1 MQISTNE
8 LMNQLNSSNNIEDY
22 LNKNEALFN
31 DTSLADYL
39 YNMFDEKCLKK
50 NKVFAKAEIA
60 EVYGYQIL
68 GGKKHPSRNVT
79 LALCIGAGFTL
90 NETQVAL
97 QIGKYSSLSPKDK
110 RDSII
115 IFGINSNQSVVD
127 INLKLY
133 EKKIGNT
140 FYFQVIIISF

>member
-1 MQISTNE
+1 MQISTDE
-8 LMNQLNSSNNIEDY
+8 LMKQLNSSNNIEDY
-22 LNKNEALFN
+22 LSKNEALFN

-115 IFGINSNQSVVD
+115 IFGINSNQSVVE

-133 EKKIGNT
+133 EKKLET
-140 FYFQVIIISF
+140 LSTSK